1 MACRVHVFVGFADR
15 GQPAQHA
22 AASRVLERPMLH
34 LRGRCARGWWGG
46 NGKPP
51 PHVNWEICGEGVFAG
66 TVFGPKITCFVQ
78 PATAQIRGE
87 AMAWVGVGN
96 S

>member
-1 MACRVHVFVGFADR
+1 MR
-15 GQPAQHA
+15 
-22 AASRVLERPMLH
+22 
-34 LRGRCARGWWGG
+34 G

-51 PHVNWEICGEGVFAG
+51 PHVIWEICGEGVFAG

-87 AMAWVGVGN
+87 AMAWVGVAN